1 MSKKVFLVP
10 YRDREPQRFFFQNYM
25 TYILEDFTEGE
36 DYEIFFVQQNDS
48 RPFNRGAMKNIG
60 FLAIRDKYPDSYK
73 DITFVF
79 HDVDVMPYKK
89 DLIDYEATPGTIS
102 HYYGFR
108 FALGGIFAI
117 KGGDFERINGFANYW
132 TWGFEDN
139 LIQNRAQRAGLFINR
154 DNFFELNDMRI
165 LHINDGNRKTLN
177 RNYMYELVQDSGENG
192 LQTITNLNYTIN
204 VGQNLIDVTCFDV
217 EYSPWQG
224 KFEDY
229 DIRKGRDIHAPITK
243 DMVLANA
250 RKGNHLDTLFFINE
264 KGERQGTRDLLEQEK
279 REMQEMQEK
288 QEKSRHWQPRALMM
302 SGIKKNEQQMQIR
315 RNDEFMRG
323 RRPKQPMVQK
333 QSMQRLGMFR
343 K

>member
-1 MSKKVFLVP
+1 
-10 YRDREPQRFFFQNYM
+10 
-25 TYILEDFTEGE
+25 
-36 DYEIFFVQQNDS
+36 
-48 RPFNRGAMKNIG
+48 
-60 FLAIRDKYPDSYK
+60 
-73 DITFVF
+73 
-79 HDVDVMPYKK
+79 MPYKK

-117 KGGDFERINGFANYW
+117 KGWDFERINGFANYW

-139 LIQNRAQRAGLFINR
+139 LIQNRAQRTGLLINR

-204 VGQNLIDVTCFDV
+204 AKQNLIDVTCFDV

-224 KFEDY
+224 KYEDY
-229 DIRKGRDIHAPITK
+229 DIRNGRDIHAPITK

-279 REMQEMQEK
+279 REMQEK
-288 QEKSRHWQPRALMM
+288 REKSRQWQPRALMM

-323 RRPKQPMVQK
+323 RRSKQPMVQK